1 MVEVTGLQDSYVR
14 DICIFAVLYC
24 IWSFGLF
31 ASHSFLNGTICCII
45 WSQLKLKRAVRLWP
59 SKCLEV
65 MVSCMLSV
73 TPLCNFPHVLL
84 VWLICFGSF

>member
-1 MVEVTGLQDSYVR
+1 M
-14 DICIFAVLYC
+14 
-24 IWSFGLF
+24 
-31 ASHSFLNGTICCII
+31 
-45 WSQLKLKRAVRLWP
+45 KRAVRLWP

-84 VWLICFGSF
+84 VRFVLALFDLITDDIFILVRLALLETVVTLLRES